1 MQVCARFLPKV
12 FNRAGRNGMA
22 RQDLILNCNRP
33 LFVLAFPIF
42 TPASDPALVKERMN

>member
-22 RQDLILNCNRP
+22 RKDLILNCNRP
-33 LFVLAFPIF
+33 LF
-42 TPASDPALVKERMN
+42 TPVSDRALVKEDELRMSVL